1 LGSCAFVATR
11 AVTGETGDGTR
22 CSPFEFGPH
31 DNLAAHSLFEAL
43 MNLLADR
50 VFSQRTTARRSIGVS
65 DPKSSVANRDLIA
78 AAQEAAGEVRRKAAS
93 QTPMVAVAHPLSVDA
108 IVGLTAAIVGDYSVC
123 FLDPSVAD
131 ERRRQIMDALQ
142 PDVVMDDHGIRAV
155 GAQANPAARAHEPG
169 YVAMSSGSTGGVPK
183 AVLSSWN
190 AIAAFVPF
198 GAEALEVDQDSS
210 WAEVS
215 HLAYDMAITNVL
227 VGLASGC
234 AIHVSPALSDR
245 LRPLRFVE
253 RVQATHLRLAPRFVD
268 LAVNERHVTDTT
280 TLRVWGSGGD
290 RLLVSQ
296 ARQIFGL
303 GVPVIVNTYGTSETA
318 GFASSARLDDG
329 DTLTATHGSVTIGVG
344 RVGSWSTRVVQQ
356 GDESMLAIEAPHLP
370 SGVLFGSPTDDYP
383 RWNGQEMVTG
393 DLGTK
398 VAGSLYCLGRAG
410 RRVKRN
416 ATFVNLDQIDATIR
430 GVQGVASFTVVS
442 PAGEL
447 LSLVEMQ
454 VDEVDQLRGSLPA
467 LLSPD
472 LLPDR
477 LVPVARLP
485 RLGNGKVDHVAA
497 RSLAEFKSDV

>member
-1 LGSCAFVATR
+1 
-11 AVTGETGDGTR
+11 
-22 CSPFEFGPH
+22 
-31 DNLAAHSLFEAL
+31 
-43 MNLLADR
+43 
-50 VFSQRTTARRSIGVS
+50 
-65 DPKSSVANRDLIA
+65 
-78 AAQEAAGEVRRKAAS
+78 
-93 QTPMVAVAHPLSVDA
+93 MVAVALPLSVDA

-123 FLDPSVAD
+123 FLDPAAAD
-131 ERRRQIMDALQ
+131 DRRIQIMDALK
-142 PDVVMDDHGIRAV
+142 PDVVMDVDGIRAV
-155 GAQANPAARAHEPG
+155 GVQPNPATPTLEPG

-190 AIAAFVPF
+190 TIAAFVPF
-198 GAEALEVDQDSS
+198 GAEALELDHEAS

-215 HLAYDMAITNVL
+215 HLAYDMAMTNVL

-234 AIHVSPALSDR
+234 AIHVSAALADR

-268 LAVNERHVTDTT
+268 LAVNERHAAGAT

-296 ARQIFGL
+296 AQQIFGL
-303 GVPVIVNTYGTSETA
+303 GIPVVVNTYGTSETA
-318 GFASSARLDDG
+318 GFSSSARLEDSD
-329 DTLTATHGSVTIGVG
+329 APAAVHGSVTIGLG

-356 GDESMLAIEAPHLP
+356 GEDSMLAIGAPHLP
-370 SGVLFGSPTDDYP
+370 SGFLFGSSADDYP
-383 RWNGQEMVTG
+383 RWNGQETLTG
-393 DLGTK
+393 DLGAN
-398 VAGSLYCLGRAG
+398 VAGNLYCLGRAG

-430 GVQGVASFTVVS
+430 GMKGVASFTVVT

-454 VDEVDQLRGSLPA
+454 VEEVDQLRGSLPA
-467 LLSPD
+467 LLTPD

-477 LVPVARLP
+477 LVPVVRLP

-497 RSLAEFKSDV
+497 RSLAEFKGDE